1 MKKNHMINPR
11 CPHAFAYLKPR
22 EWVDTPEDRAEVKK
36 IMAKKPTP
44 PVNENPDNQN
54 QPSNT

>member
-11 CPHAFAYLKPR
+11 CPHAFVYLKPR

-44 PVNENPDNQN
+44 PVNENP
-54 QPSNT
+54 PTLAL